1 MNQADIDEA
10 GFEANQ
16 WVDIESVFSDGVKR
30 IVHSFR
36 IVPYNIPRGSLAAY
50 YPETNP
56 LVALSSHDKYA
67 KIPASK
73 SVPVILHPEM
83 RQSILTW
90 QQPLTLKMPI
100 RKLAVLSESDFL
112 K

>member
-1 MNQADIDEA
+1 GFVAD
-10 GFEANQ
+10 Q
-16 WVDIESVFSDGVKR
+16 WVDIESIYSDGVKR
-30 IVHSFR
+30 VVQSFR

-73 SVPVILHPEM
+73 SVPVILHVGQAPEH
-83 RQSILTW
+83 LN
-90 QQPLTLKMPI
+90 
-100 RKLAVLSESDFL
+100 LAQAVDPEDANQIVNREVS
-112 K
+112 